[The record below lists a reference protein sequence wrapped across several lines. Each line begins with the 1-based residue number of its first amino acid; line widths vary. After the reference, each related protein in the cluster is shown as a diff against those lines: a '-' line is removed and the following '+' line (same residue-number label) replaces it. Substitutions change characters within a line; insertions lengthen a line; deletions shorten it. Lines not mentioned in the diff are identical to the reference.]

1 MRKAKLI
8 VTFEHA
14 PSYEVRIGAGALSTL
29 GPAISQALARREAF
43 LRANESDACL
53 HKTAACL
60 QNDGC
65 DELSCA
71 GETPSA
77 RGFAR
82 IFLLADDTATKEILH
97 AAKESLSRASHRI
110 TTVHVCADDALAT
123 VGELWQAL
131 AQAHFASDDI
141 VVALGDTPLLRL
153 AGFVAATYSGGLSCV
168 YAPTTLEAAICA
180 SVSDEAMLDVS
191 GARNSVRATICP
203 LYSCVDLEAL
213 ASGTPEQWLAGFAE
227 LAQTAFLDS
236 DDFFFWLWDNV
247 SALRNRSAEVICEA
261 LVRALRFRS
270 GLSAVAEHERRA
282 AGFSLSA
289 RSASEG
295 LAAGGCLRYGREF
308 AFAAGASLAQGMRF
322 SALLSQFKGMI
333 AEDIVRAQDALLASL
348 GFIRTEVFQVEQALD
363 ALLSLD
369 GNPDGA
375 QLVLPV
381 DVGCCER
388 VFVPADELRSCL
400 EVL

>member
-71 GETPSA
+71 GKTPSA

-110 TTVHVCADDALAT
+110 TTAHVCTDDALAT
-123 VGELWQAL
+123 AGELWQAL

-168 YAPTTLEAAICA
+168 YAPTTLE
-180 SVSDEAMLDVS
+180 
-191 GARNSVRATICP
+191 RATICP

-348 GFIRTEVFQVEQALD
+348 GFIQTEVFQVEQALD